1 MVLKENK
8 RFVKRF
14 AQYEEKSL
22 KDTSSSSNYG
32 YGSSYYHRYDGVPK
46 EFQTTIF
53 FYEWSDMRKGSKSF
67 YDKRKFKDF
76 LLESKISVS
85 SELMAMIDNKTY
97 LYSTC
102 YPGKSELMIED
113 TYFKLETALK
123 KAKGIETTTP
133 PHTCNSYDRNWDAYD
148 EWGCRDAWGNCHW
161 D

>member
-22 KDTSSSSNYG
+22 KATSSSSNYG

-53 FYEWSDMRKGSKSF
+53 FYEWSDMIKGSKSF
-67 YDKRKFKDF
+67 YDKRKFKEF
-76 LLESKISVS
+76 LLDSKINVS

-97 LYSTC
+97 LYCTC
-102 YPGKSELMIED
+102 YPGKSELMVED
-113 TYFKLETALK
+113 TYFKLESALN
-123 KAKGIETTTP
+123 KAKGIDPSKTKP
-133 PHTCNSYDRNWDAYD
+133 VGYNRDWDEYD
-148 EWGCRDAWGNCHW
+148 EWRDSWGNYHW